1 MRDDPSMR
9 TTLDIDLDVLET
21 AKELA
26 ARRGTTAGQIISELA
41 RTR

>member
-21 AKELA
+21 YRMFAQD
-26 ARRGTTAGQIISELA
+26 AGWVSRIEIGRA
-41 RTR
+41 HV